1 MTAATPAGRAATLET
16 TGTVTVI
23 LTDPCDW
30 QEPVT
35 RAAGLAARSG
45 RRLKVILADSGDL
58 LTAASLDCVR
68 LMASGGLL
76 SDFDPAAARR
86 LLRAQTV
93 RLRQGIA
100 ELARRLKIE
109 AELIEATAETA
120 SRVWAGSTALTV
132 FGRRRGVLLV
142 VHAGTAA
149 TLEVAASLAAER
161 HQAVRLLTAAAGPGA
176 EAAEL
181 IRRLLGP
188 WLAAPAATLAADAP
202 LALAGHERVAT
213 LVLDPAYVEARS
225 LSPAALVREARRL
238 LQENGAA

>member
-1 MTAATPAGRAATLET
+1 MATS
-16 TGTVTVI
+16 GTVTVI

-35 RAAGLAARSG
+35 RAARLAAAG
-45 RRLKVILADSGDL
+45 GKRLRVILADSGDL

-68 LMASGGLL
+68 LMASGGLV
-76 SDFDPAAARR
+76 SDFDPAGARR
-86 LLRAQTV
+86 LLKAQAG
-93 RLRQGIA
+93 RLRREI
-100 ELARRLKIE
+100 ETLARRLQIE
-109 AELIEATAETA
+109 AELVEATPETA

-161 HQAVRLLTAAAGPGA
+161 HQAVRLLTAAASPGA
-176 EAAEL
+176 ETAEL
-181 IRRLLGP
+181 VRRLLGP
-188 WLAAPAATLAADAP
+188 WLAAPAAALAADAP
-202 LALAGHERVAT
+202 LALAGHERVAA

-238 LQENGAA
+238 LQENGKG